1 MGRSMTRVTVRLMLG
16 FIATGFVAL
25 QAAALSAAEYP
36 PNAVS
41 GQCFARV
48 LTPEITET
56 VSQQVELTAASTRQ
70 IILPARYE
78 TQNIRV
84 QIKEAS
90 TSFRSIPAI
99 YKTVTEQLLVEPERE
114 VLVSIPAQ
122 YETWTE
128 TIEIEPAKA
137 VWRSGA
143 GLYGRGMAG
152 TGTAPPVGAEV
163 ATGEL
168 LCRVMLPAKTRT
180 VRHTRVAEPPR
191 VERQVIPA
199 VYRTVSRRVV
209 ATPPRV
215 EEVHIPAEYT
225 DIAVQVMTQPARVEL
240 ETIPATYRTIER
252 KIVQSTGGLQWAEVL
267 CDTNTGASKIADIQH
282 SLKAAGYSVAVDGAY
297 GPQTQRAMERFQR
310 ANGLSVGYMTVETV
324 RALNVDPYL

>member
-1 MGRSMTRVTVRLMLG
+1 MARVTIKFMLG
-16 FIATGFVAL
+16 LIATGFIAL
-25 QAAALSAAEYP
+25 QASALTAAQYP
-36 PNAVS
+36 PNAS
-41 GQCFARV
+41 AGQCFARV

-56 VSQQVELTAASTRQ
+56 VMEQVEVTAASTRQ
-70 IILPARYE
+70 IIQPAMYE
-78 TQNIRV
+78 TQTIRV

-90 TSFRSIPAI
+90 TAFRTVPAI
-99 YKTVTEQLLVEPERE
+99 YKTVTEQLLVEPERVE
-114 VLVSIPAQ
+114 LITIPAQ

-128 TIEIEPAKA
+128 TVEIEPAKA

-152 TGTAPPVGAEV
+152 TGTAPLAGSEV

-168 LCRVMLPAKTRT
+168 LCRVMVPAKTRT
-180 VRHTRVAEPPR
+180 VRHTRLAEPPR
-191 VERQVIPA
+191 VERRIIPA
-199 VYRTVSRRVV
+199 TYKTVSRQVV

-215 EEVHIPAEYT
+215 EELPVAAEYA

-267 CDTNTGASKIADIQH
+267 CDTNTGAAKIADIQRA
-282 SLKAAGYSVAVDGAY
+282 LTAAGYSVAADGVY
-297 GPQTQRAMERFQR
+297 GVQTQNAMERFQR

-324 RALNVDPYL
+324 RALSIDPYI